1 MKYQFLTYLF
11 SANGIWINVF
21 VIFIFSHVWF
31 ALELESELTESREGL
46 IAVTTARNQVEILN
60 LVTQK
65 QKQSKSFLSLFNM

>member
-1 MKYQFLTYLF
+1 MVFGSMF
-11 SANGIWINVF
+11 F